1 MAEGLQEADRFK
13 AEFKRYKKRDA
24 DFSDVID
31 FAILQQ
37 CGTQVRK
44 PFCRVQELAVETYMY
59 M

>member
-31 FAILQQ
+31 FTILQQ
-37 CGTQVRK
+37 CGTEVRK
-44 PFCRVQELAVETYMY
+44 PFCKVQGLAL
-59 M
+59 